1 MSKSLNLILGAIFG
15 WFSLWLVFTLLSYAF
30 YLNNVS
36 FLFWSPL
43 GMLVNILVVII
54 STLPFWFLRHK
65 NPSLAKGIIW
75 GIILTGLVFLV
86 LSFFSI

>member
-1 MSKSLNLILGAIFG
+1 
-15 WFSLWLVFTLLSYAF
+15 
-30 YLNNVS
+30 
-36 FLFWSPL
+36 
-43 GMLVNILVVII
+43 MLVNILVVII